1 MRFPNVVRGG
11 MPESGEP
18 LGASLCPRCRQ
29 APEAIRIPNRKG
41 DKRHGEA
48 GAANGPW
55 AEQET
60 QPPLPAHRQQDSQ
73 RQAQQRPG
81 GGCVAAGGYGGHA
94 YGRRTHCL
102 GAQVGNSALGALVQ
116 APELT
121 VAPFA
126 YEQSPQLPEAYPI
139 AAKAPALY
147 KGAVAPGPLDMESYP
162 AAALG
167 GDWAA
172 GWGDWTGGVD
182 GQLSS

>member
-1 MRFPNVVRGG
+1 M
-11 MPESGEP
+11 EK
-18 LGASLCPRCRQ
+18 Q
-29 APEAIRIPNRKG
+29 AQQTAR
-41 DKRHGEA
+41 
-48 GAANGPW
+48 

-60 QPPLPAHRQQDSQ
+60 QPSLPAHRQQDSQ
-73 RQAQQRPG
+73 RQAQCAARAAAVLRP
-81 GGCVAAGGYGGHA
+81 ADALA
-94 YGRRTHCL
+94 L

-116 APELT
+116 GGPELT

-172 GWGDWTGGVD
+172 GWGDWTGGAD

>member
-1 MRFPNVVRGG
+1 M
-11 MPESGEP
+11 EK
-18 LGASLCPRCRQ
+18 Q
-29 APEAIRIPNRKG
+29 AQQTAR
-41 DKRHGEA
+41 
-48 GAANGPW
+48 

-60 QPPLPAHRQQDSQ
+60 QPSLPAHRQQDSQ
-73 RQAQQRPG
+73 HQAQCAARAAAVLRLGGTAAMLRP
-81 GGCVAAGGYGGHA
+81 ADALA
-94 YGRRTHCL
+94 L

-116 APELT
+116 GGPKLT

-147 KGAVAPGPLDMESYP
+147 KGTVAPGPLDMESYP

-172 GWGDWTGGVD
+172 GWGDWTGGAD

>member
-1 MRFPNVVRGG
+1 M
-11 MPESGEP
+11 EK
-18 LGASLCPRCRQ
+18 Q
-29 APEAIRIPNRKG
+29 AQQTARAEQPEA
-41 DKRHGEA
+41 
-48 GAANGPW
+48 W
-55 AEQET
+55 FS
-60 QPPLPAHRQQDSQ
+60 LPAQRQGDSQ
-73 RQAQQRPG
+73 RQAQCAARAAAVLRLGGTAAMLRP
-81 GGCVAAGGYGGHA
+81 ADALA
-94 YGRRTHCL
+94 L

-116 APELT
+116 GGPKLT